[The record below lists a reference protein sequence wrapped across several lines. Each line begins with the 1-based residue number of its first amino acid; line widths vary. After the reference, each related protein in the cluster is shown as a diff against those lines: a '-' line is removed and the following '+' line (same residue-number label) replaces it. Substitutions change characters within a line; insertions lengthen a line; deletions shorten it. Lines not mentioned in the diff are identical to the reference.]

1 MQQSEH
7 RLHEA
12 PRRTTGATVVKL
24 LIALILTLAACG
36 GASSSDDDATTGA
49 IEATIF
55 AQLTWEQLDNRTQEI
70 MCDKY
75 HDLSTREL
83 RQMLADAIPDKPG
96 YVTGMTNVLEMEC

>member
-36 GASSSDDDATTGA
+36 GTSSSDDATTGA